1 MDNLFLKY
9 MKERSGQ
16 KKQVNQTD
24 ALPGP
29 VITISRE
36 YGCHGKRIAE
46 RLAALL
52 NMKLSKLGI
61 DKQWRWISKEI
72 LERSAKELKLT
83 PALLKDLSDYKQKS
97 FFENLALFFSE
108 EYYPGDAKIKNTIA
122 KFIHEE
128 AVEGC
133 VIIVGRAGEA
143 ITKDIKQ
150 SFHVKL
156 EAPLEW
162 RIESVAKNDQIS
174 IGETRKLCIEQD
186 KRRAKFRN
194 YFEKDRPDVDFFDL
208 RINTKSM
215 NDDEIVDLLLSVIDS
230 RGFL

>member
-1 MDNLFLKY
+1 MDNLFIKY

-16 KKQVNQTD
+16 KKQPGTSD
-24 ALPGP
+24 TLPGP

-36 YGCHGKRIAE
+36 CGCHGKRIAE

-52 NMKLSKLGI
+52 NMKASKLGVE
-61 DKQWRWISKEI
+61 KQWRWISKEI

-83 PALLKDLSDYKQKS
+83 PSLLKDLSDKKQTS
-97 FFENLALFFSE
+97 FFENLALFFSDA
-108 EYYPGDAKIKNTIA
+108 YYPGDAKIKNTIA

-128 AVEGC
+128 AAEGC

-156 EAPLEW
+156 EAPLDW
-162 RIESVAKNDQIS
+162 RVESVMENKGIS
-174 IGETRKLCIEQD
+174 ASEARKTCIEQD
-186 KRRAKFRN
+186 KSREQFRD